1 MRKWLLLLGSFLG
14 MACFTFA
21 EDILL
26 ESKGTSG
33 DSARAI
39 KTVVNYD
46 NESGDDDVMPLY
58 LCNES
63 LATLTNGTEVDF
75 KIGDQNQSTCWKG
88 WASLDGVSND
98 ANTLKSWVANGY
110 TINVSQTLDF
120 PCAAGAIPELANA
133 TFMPGIK
140 NSGLHTME
148 ARTDKNVLVPVILQT
163 AAQIKAVNSSQ
174 KLNVSV
180 IHFAMFTIKSVTD
193 SGSNKYVTMIYNGLI
208 PDDYFFSKR
217 VDYRGSV
224 EVQPK

>member
-1 MRKWLLLLGSFLG
+1 MKKLLLLLGSVLSMTAFV
-14 MACFTFA
+14 FA
-21 EDILL
+21 ADVIL
-26 ESKGTSG
+26 ESTGTSG
-33 DSARAI
+33 DSERAV

-58 LCNES
+58 LCDENVS
-63 LATLTNGTEVDF
+63 TLTVGADVDF

-110 TINVSQTLDF
+110 TINVPQSLNF
-120 PCAAGAIPELANA
+120 PCAAGAIPELANSS
-133 TFMPGIK
+133 FMPGIK

-148 ARTDKNVLVPVILQT
+148 DRTDKDVLVPVITET
-163 AAQIKAVNSSQ
+163 AAQIKAVGSSQ
-174 KLNVSV
+174 TLKVTVVN
-180 IHFAMFTIKSVTD
+180 FAMFTIKSVTD
-193 SGSNKYVTMIYNGLI
+193 SGSNKYVTMTFKGLI
-208 PDDYFFSKR
+208 PNNYFFSKR